1 MPISTDEFESGT
13 LDEERGADDPP
24 IEEEKELILSFLS
37 ERHDRAFTERE
48 IVLGVDFSPIYETG
62 TGRTRGALAGA
73 ADGLLDIAGTVT
85 ATAVVVDDVD
95 EALSALVEEGA
106 VESREVE
113 ADGATTTYYRL
124 AE

>member
-1 MPISTDEFESGT
+1 VPISTDEFESGT
-13 LDEERGADDPP
+13 LDEDRGAEDPP

-48 IVLGVDFSPIYETG
+48 IVLGVDFSPIYERE
-62 TGRTRGALAGA
+62 TGRIRGALAGA